1 MQALGPQGR
10 FRLGEWLIEPRDL
23 RASRDGVAVAV
34 TAEQMDVLLC
44 LVESKGE
51 FVDRRRLR
59 SRAFANA
66 PHGDRQLRD
75 VILAWHAI
83 FGDSARRPRY
93 IAANGQDGYSLI
105 AHFDP
110 VARMP
115 IPERLMAAGMRN
127 TSSPGAS
134 QTLVGHAHRLLGE
147 LRRRRVFRVT
157 ASYLIGMWILLQIAE
172 VTFAPLHFPTWWIT
186 ALTILAVIGIP
197 IIVVL
202 AWTYEITS
210 DGVVR
215 DSADVA
221 AAFLLP
227 NSRRAVAPVIIAGV
241 VLMAGVTGY
250 AWWESIR

>member
-1 MQALGPQGR
+1 VDAFGLRSG

-23 RASRDGVAVAV
+23 RASRGGVAVTV
-34 TAEQMDVLLC
+34 TAEQMEVLLC
-44 LVESKGE
+44 LVESRGE
-51 FVDRRRLR
+51 FVDRRLLR
-59 SRAFANA
+59 SRAYAHA
-66 PHGDRQLRD
+66 RDGDRQLREA
-75 VILAWHAI
+75 ILAWHAI
-83 FGDSARRPRY
+83 FGDSSRRPRY

-115 IPERLMAAGMRN
+115 IPERLMAARMRN
-127 TSSPGAS
+127 SRSPGAP
-134 QTLVGHAHRLLGE
+134 QTVVAHAHRLLGE

-157 ASYLIGMWILLQIAE
+157 ASYLIGMWILLQVAE
-172 VTFAPLHFPTWWIT
+172 VTFAPLHFPAWWIT
-186 ALTILAVIGIP
+186 ALTILAIIGIP

-202 AWTYEITS
+202 AWTYEITP

-215 DSADVA
+215 DSADIA
-221 AAFLLP
+221 ADFLLP
-227 NSRRAVAPVIIAGV
+227 SSRRAVAPAIIAGV